1 MFRRPKKVLCF
12 CGGGQNV
19 VKVVG
24 EGGGGGS
31 VILFYYYSI
40 RFLGQDIN
48 WDIILSSA
56 PVAIFIY
63 FTLICFSLSNVFYIF
78 MYILTDNND
87 ATKSIKLKLKNSLYK
102 NHILAKQN
110 HSSLTLCSDL

>member
-1 MFRRPKKVLCF
+1 M
-12 CGGGQNV
+12 
-19 VKVVG
+19 VKVG
-24 EGGGGGS
+24 WEGS

-40 RFLGQDIN
+40 RLLGQDIN

-63 FTLICFSLSNVFYIF
+63 LTLICLSLSNVFYIF
-78 MYILTDNND
+78 RYILTDNND
-87 ATKSIKLKLKNSLYK
+87 ATKSIKFKLKFKNSLYK